1 MSHPYENARSPY
13 DKRAKTGRQIA
24 DARYG
29 PLDTPSLRTGPLIA
43 DAEDVA
49 LPKDNYTAAPARQ
62 ISETGKV
69 RK

>member
-1 MSHPYENARSPY
+1 MSHPYENETRPY
-13 DKRAKTGRQIA
+13 EKKAKTGRQVA

-29 PLDTPSLRTGPLIA
+29 PLKTPNLREGVLIA

-49 LPKDNYTAAPARQ
+49 LPKDDYAAAPARQ